1 MKTEP
6 QKKYSFT
13 DSPHNEQMKIYLFN
27 RLDSEKETAFKKIKS
42 LVNENILLKQQLE
55 NQHSHALELIDHN
68 RNIVSIIAHDLRS
81 PYQSLLGIIEFLLK
95 NSSGMNNDNLVNY
108 LKILE
113 NSTNTSLSMLDNLLD
128 WAIFDNNRRTYNPC
142 LINLYQAVE
151 SVISSINTIAE
162 YKKIQIKN
170 EIPHEV
176 ELVADYNMLQI
187 ILRNLIV
194 NGIQFNYEGGM
205 VEMIY
210 KLKGNYHEIEI
221 NDDGFGINEEEI
233 HKFLSAQTIDET
245 ISMHEDKW
253 KGLGLHF
260 CKEFI
265 EKHGG
270 NIIIE
275 KRKLQ
280 GTSVRFT
287 IPISS

>member
-6 QKKYSFT
+6 QKKYNFT

-42 LVNENILLKQQLE
+42 LVNENMLLKQQLE
-55 NQHSHALELIDHN
+55 NQNNHALELIDHN

-81 PYQSLLGIIEFLLK
+81 PYQSLLGIIEFLIK
-95 NSSGMNNDNLVNY
+95 NSSGMNNEILVNY
-108 LKILE
+108 LRILE

-142 LINLYQAVE
+142 RINLYQTVE
-151 SVISSINTIAE
+151 SVILSINTIAE
-162 YKKIQIKN
+162 YKKIQLKN
-170 EIPHEV
+170 EIPNDV
-176 ELVADYNMLQI
+176 DVVADYNMLQI
-187 ILRNLIV
+187 VLRNLIM

-205 VEMIY
+205 VQMNY
-210 KLKGNYHEIEI
+210 KLKDNYHEIEI
-221 NDDGFGINEEEI
+221 SDDGFGINEEDI
-233 HKFLSAQTIDET
+233 QKLLSARTIDET
-245 ISMHEDKW
+245 ISMYEDKW

-270 NIIIE
+270 KILIE
-275 KRKLQ
+275 KRKQQ

-287 IPISS
+287 IPI